1 MRSGAEILEMF
12 SGDPIVTAIPVALV
26 YFQFSVPS
34 TPFETAALLWQRQK
48 MIKKS
53 IFSTSFWQLAAKLSF
68 LVFFAGHADGAGA
81 ARLAE
86 FGESSM
92 ENPFDQAYWGLE
104 LASNFPAAKT
114 SQYLSPGH
122 AQPFITYRYCLSTG
136 WMLGAYGG
144 FKGLKRKDGESD
156 LPKNLSILSLGYESL
171 KGWRL
176 YHPLYF
182 FAGGKFSYLLPATAA
197 NLPLRRDDEF
207 RAEFSGA
214 WVAMLALKPAGK
226 WLVTARVDRWRG
238 LATTRLEGLETA
250 LGVLVN
256 F

>member
-1 MRSGAEILEMF
+1 
-12 SGDPIVTAIPVALV
+12 
-26 YFQFSVPS
+26 
-34 TPFETAALLWQRQK
+34 

-53 IFSTSFWQLAAKLSF
+53 IFSTSFGQLAAKLAF
-68 LVFFAGHADGAGA
+68 LVFFVGTAGEA
-81 ARLAE
+81 AAAATAE
-86 FGESSM
+86 FGETGM

-104 LASNFPAAKT
+104 LATNYPAAKT
-114 SQYLSPGH
+114 SHQLAPG
-122 AQPFITYRYCLSTG
+122 ATQPFLTYRYCLSTG

-144 FKGLKRKDGESD
+144 FKGLKRRDSDSD

-182 FAGGKFSYLLPATAA
+182 FAGGKFSYLLPATDA
-197 NLPLRRDDEF
+197 NLPLRRDEQF

-214 WVAMLALKPAGK
+214 GVAMLALKPAGK
-226 WLVTARVDRWRG
+226 WLLTARIDRWRG
-238 LATTRLEGLETA
+238 LATTRLEGSETA
-250 LGVLVN
+250 LGILVN